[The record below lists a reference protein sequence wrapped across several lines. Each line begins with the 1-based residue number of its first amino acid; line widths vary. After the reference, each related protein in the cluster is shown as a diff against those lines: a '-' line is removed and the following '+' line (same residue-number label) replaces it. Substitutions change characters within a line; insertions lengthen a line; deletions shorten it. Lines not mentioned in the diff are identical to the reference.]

1 MSENKTLSK
10 PRQLFSNAL
19 KAVKGDSTLELVEQ
33 FTSEMT
39 LVAEGLC
46 EDQAR
51 VHQNLEQ
58 MNRDMDASIQKLDSE
73 RQVLETTLTENNRDL
88 NEKIKEL
95 SSRVR
100 DLENE
105 MKQKPK
111 EKKIPWMKQATILVA
126 IAAGAWVLVTILN
139 LFRPA

>member
-10 PRQLFSNAL
+10 PKQLFSNAL

-111 EKKIPWMKQATILVA
+111 EKKVPWMKQATILVA